1 MSLDGLREIYNQGD
15 IDRYWCENFNLYIAL
30 KFYRASL
37 SHSCRSDQFKN
48 CLFSI
53 LPHI

>member
-1 MSLDGLREIYNQGD
+1 MTLEKLREIYNCGNVES
-15 IDRYWCENFNLYIAL
+15 YWRENFNLYIAL
-30 KFYRASL
+30 KFYCASL
-37 SHSCRSDQFKN
+37 SNSYRSAQFKN

>member
-1 MSLDGLREIYNQGD
+1 MNLERLREIYNQGD
-15 IDRYWCENFNLYIAL
+15 IDRYWLENFNLYIAL

-37 SHSCRSDQFKN
+37 SHSYCSAQFKN

>member
-1 MSLDGLREIYNQGD
+1 MKLERLREIYNQGD
-15 IDRYWCENFNLYIAL
+15 IERYWRENFNLYIAL

-37 SHSCRSDQFKN
+37 SCSYRSAQFEN

>member
-1 MSLDGLREIYNQGD
+1 MTLERLREIYNQGD
-15 IDRYWCENFNLYIAL
+15 IERYWRENFNLYIAI

-37 SHSCRSDQFKN
+37 GHPYRSAHYKN